1 MTSGNEDWDYIIV
14 GAGSAGCVLANRLS
28 ADPSHRVL
36 LIEAGGAD
44 ISPYIHVPAAI
55 IRCVG
60 NPTLDWCLLAEPD
73 SSRNGVVDLWPAG
86 KVLGGS
92 SSINGMLFVRGQ
104 PADFDAWSRMGNHGW
119 SYEELLPY
127 FRRMETTSF
136 GDPIVRG
143 RAGPMHVS
151 RLRTRHPLG
160 EVFAAALQDLGL
172 PHNMD
177 YNGRDNEGVAEP
189 QVTQKRGARFSAS
202 RAFLWPV
209 RSRSNLRIEKRTR
222 CLRLTF
228 ADGRCTGAE
237 IQCGNDVR
245 KVRARREVIL
255 SAGTLATPKI
265 LMLSG
270 IGPGAQ
276 LQEHGIGVRVDSPA
290 VGENLLEHPNAL
302 VSADV
307 NVPTYNVAINSASI
321 ARHMANWLLFRRG
334 PATSPYPHA
343 VAFFRSHPDKPH
355 PNLQALFGPYAFAQT
370 EHGIVPYLKP
380 AVTAVVNTTHPRNP
394 GRIRLRSA
402 DPESAPII
410 EHRLLESAEDIAE
423 LTAGCRLMRLVFQ
436 SSNFKPYIVGERMPG
451 PGVQSDDEW
460 AEYLR
465 RTTTLGYHPVGTCR
479 MGADAHSVVTPSLAV
494 RGVEGLRVADA
505 SIMPTL
511 ISANTH
517 AATMMI
523 GERAADLALGIAR

>member
-1 MTSGNEDWDYIIV
+1 M
-14 GAGSAGCVLANRLS
+14 LANRLS

-44 ISPYIHVPAAI
+44 ISPYIHVPAGI

-60 NPTLDWCLLAEPD
+60 NPALDWCLRAEPD
-73 SSRNGVVDLWPAG
+73 SSRNGIVDLWPAG

-119 SYEELLPY
+119 SYEEVLPY
-127 FRRMETTSF
+127 FRRIETTTF
-136 GDPIVRG
+136 GDPALRG
-143 RAGPMHVS
+143 RSGPMHVS
-151 RLRTRHPLG
+151 GLRTRHPLG
-160 EVFAAALQDLGL
+160 EVFAAALHEVGL
-172 PHNMD
+172 PHNAD

-189 QVTQKRGARFSAS
+189 QLTQKRGARFSAS

-209 RSRSNLRIEKRTR
+209 RNRSNLRIETGTR
-222 CLRLTF
+222 CLRLLF
-228 ADGRCTGAE
+228 AGGRCTGAE
-237 IQCGNDVR
+237 IQRGDDVR
-245 KVRARREVIL
+245 TVHARREVIL

-290 VGENLLEHPNAL
+290 VGANLLEHPNGL

-307 NVPTYNVAINSASI
+307 NVRTYNVEING
-321 ARHMANWLLFRRG
+321 ARIVQHMANWLVFRRG

-343 VAFFRSHPDKPH
+343 VAFFRSHPDRAH

-370 EHGIVPYLKP
+370 EHGIVPYLEP
-380 AVTAVVNTTHPRNP
+380 AVTAVVNPTHPRNP
-394 GRIRLRSA
+394 GRLRLRSA
-402 DPESAPII
+402 DPAMAPII
-410 EHRLLESAEDIAE
+410 EHRLLAAAEDIAE
-423 LTAGCRLMRLVFQ
+423 LTAGCRLMRRVFR
-436 SSNFKPYIVGERMPG
+436 SRAFLPYVVRERMPG
-451 PGVQSDDEW
+451 PDVESDDEW

-479 MGADAHSVVTPSLAV
+479 MGSDAQSVVTPSLAV
-494 RGVEGLRVADA
+494 RGVTGLRVADA

-523 GERAADLALGIAR
+523 GERAADLVLGRAT